1 MPVLSGSETDSVV
14 AFGIQISP
22 CLHEKLALIDHWAA
36 KIAAAACFLLLF

>member
-1 MPVLSGSETDSVV
+1 MPVLSGSEKDRVV

-22 CLHEKLALIDHWAA
+22 CSHEKLALSDLQAA